1 MILLKEEALDAFVQ
15 PEILD
20 ENNKY
25 FCSKCNKMCTAHKG
39 LKFDSFPYILSL
51 QLKRFDFDYNT
62 MSRFKLSNSVTFPE
76 VLNVKKYIQH
86 KVIENSSSSE
96 NNSNVNKQKEKNANI
111 IEDCSETEIADES
124 NKDELYDYELFSI
137 MIHSGSATGGHY
149 YAYIKCFETNQW

>member
-1 MILLKEEALDAFVQ
+1 
-15 PEILD
+15 
-20 ENNKY
+20 
-25 FCSKCNKMCTAHKG
+25 MCTAHKG

-51 QLKRFDFDYNT
+51 QLKRFDFDYDT

-76 VLNVKKYIQH
+76 VLNVKKYIQY
-86 KVIENSSSSE
+86 KFQSEKSYLSE
-96 NNSNVNKQKEKNANI
+96 NDQNVNNEENRNLQ
-111 IEDCSETEIADES
+111 SEEEET